1 MAKIKIKLGENEV
14 EIESRDF
21 YVDNATLGEVIESV
35 TKHMPESQVK
45 IIYQNDDNQSEE
57 KTIEI
62 SNPNLDTLNIL
73 DDAEAFEPEFNEPS
87 PISSNE
93 IKSKLK
99 ILEQKSFFSK
109 PRTVSETVEQLR
121 EHGWQAS
128 PLDVSKT
135 LAQMAVNRE
144 IIKDSRERKSY
155 YFTSE
160 ALLTN

>member
-99 ILEQKSFFSK
+99 ILEHKSFFSK
-109 PRTVSETVEQLR
+109 PHTVSETVEQLR

-128 PLDVSKT
+128 SLDVSKI
-135 LAQMAVNRE
+135 LAQMAANRE
-144 IIKDSRERKSY
+144 IIKDSRESKSY